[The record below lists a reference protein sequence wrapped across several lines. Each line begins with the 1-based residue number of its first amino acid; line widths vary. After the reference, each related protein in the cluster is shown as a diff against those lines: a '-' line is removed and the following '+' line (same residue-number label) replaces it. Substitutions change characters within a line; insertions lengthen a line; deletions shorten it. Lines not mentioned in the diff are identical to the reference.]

1 MNGLVEERPVSSY
14 GNIKTLYWD
23 YAVKNEK
30 SPTCEYGEY
39 VIL

>member
-1 MNGLVEERPVSSY
+1 
-14 GNIKTLYWD
+14 LYWD

-39 VIL
+39 VILWDLVS